1 MNKTTKLTIALSCIG
16 LLAGL
21 TACTTPSKGAKNT
34 IEEWVKKDISQY
46 YDYGVALSEPQKVT
60 FSTETVSERDLS
72 EHDAK
77 EVVLYKTTA
86 FQFSY
91 EDIVDEWLSV
101 VWVKAGR
108 SPSARYSQSDLE
120 ISSVNYSRMYA

>member
-1 MNKTTKLTIALSCIG
+1 MKAINKTIAALSCAVAIIG
-16 LLAGL
+16 LA
-21 TACTTPSKGAKNT
+21 ACTPSGKKDT

-46 YDYGVALSEPQKVT
+46 YDYGVALSEPQKIT
-60 FSTETVSERDLS
+60 YSSEIEDGVLS

-101 VWVKAGR
+101 VWVKADR
-108 SPSARYSQSDLE
+108 SPSARYAKTDLE
-120 ISSVNYSRMYA
+120 ISSVNYSRLYA

>member
-1 MNKTTKLTIALSCIG
+1 MKAIKNTIMALSCAVAII
-16 LLAGL
+16 GL
-21 TACTTPSKGAKNT
+21 TACTPSEKKDT

-46 YDYGVALSEPQKVT
+46 YDYGVALSEPQEIT
-60 FSTETVSERDLS
+60 FSTETISERDLG

-77 EVVLYKTTA
+77 EVVIYKTTA

-101 VWVKAGR
+101 VWVKADR
-108 SPSARYSQSDLE
+108 SPSSRYAIADLE
-120 ISSVNYSRMYA
+120 IDSVNYSRMYA

>member
-1 MNKTTKLTIALSCIG
+1 MALSCIG

-21 TACTTPSKGAKNT
+21 TACTPSDRKDT

-46 YDYGVALSEPQKVT
+46 YDYGVALSEPQKIT

-108 SPSARYSQSDLE
+108 SPGARYSQSDLE

>member
-1 MNKTTKLTIALSCIG
+1 MKAIKKTIAALSCVAII
-16 LLAGL
+16 GL
-21 TACTTPSKGAKNT
+21 TACTPSEKKDT
-34 IEEWVKKDISQY
+34 IQGWVKKDISQY
-46 YDYGVALSEPQKVT
+46 YDYGVALSEPQEIT

-101 VWVKAGR
+101 VWVKADR

>member
-1 MNKTTKLTIALSCIG
+1 MKAIKNTLMALSCAMAIIS
-16 LLAGL
+16 LA
-21 TACTTPSKGAKNT
+21 ACTPSEKKDI

-46 YDYGVALSEPQKVT
+46 YDYGVALSEPQKIT

-72 EHDAK
+72 EHGAK
-77 EVVLYKTTA
+77 EVVIYKTTA

-101 VWVKAGR
+101 VWVKKDLSIGR
-108 SPSARYSQSDLE
+108 DYAQADLE
-120 ISSVNYSRMYA
+120 ISSVNYSRMRV